1 MLRSL
6 QGISGEELKVRNTD
20 LGMLGL
26 HGTLARVFPEKQRGD
41 EVGKSQQL
49 PSSCSS
55 WLHVAHLWLVF
66 LIHHVMGYAWGGG
79 WVRAQ
84 FSARC
89 DTTIWISVP
98 VNVHKKAVSSQR
110 YEFRIFSSL
119 CPGECILCTLPHLRK
134 IGFGVHGEPHF
145 LVENSSCVLVYRW
158 FICKSTAIENM

>member
-26 HGTLARVFPEKQRGD
+26 HGTLARVFPESS
-41 EVGKSQQL
+41 VGMKWAKV
-49 PSSCSS
+49 SSCPVKVLVMVARSS
-55 WLHVAHLWLVF
+55 SVAGVSNPSCYGLCVRVAGF
-66 LIHHVMGYAWGGG
+66 
-79 WVRAQ
+79 RAQ

-98 VNVHKKAVSSQR
+98 VTCTKAVSSQR

-119 CPGECILCTLPHLRK
+119 CPGECILCTLPHLRENW
-134 IGFGVHGEPHF
+134 IWGPWRASFPCGEQF
-145 LVENSSCVLVYRW
+145 LCFSLPLVYL
-158 FICKSTAIENM
+158 